1 MPVLRTSLKH
11 MTELC
16 ADEVQ
21 TLRSLTMGFEGSM
34 EDEFLFCLEDRRGWV
49 VIHYDF
55 QHKIDGWCLLFD
67 DYFNGSGRWVAYFY
81 VDEGARG
88 HGVGTAI
95 MKHARL
101 IEPEPIVYPWDERSL
116 RFFRAQRTVA
126 TTRFSDYSTRLGRS
140 KAGRFVKKGEALQ
153 ETRV

>member
-1 MPVLRTSLKH
+1 MPVLRTVLKH
-11 MTELC
+11 IGELD
-16 ADEVQ
+16 ADEVMR
-21 TLRSLTMGFEGSM
+21 LRSLTMGNEGSM
-34 EDEFLFCLEDRRGWV
+34 EQEFLTCIDWGVGWV

-55 QHKIDGWCLLFD
+55 QHTIDGWCLLFD

-101 IEPEPIVYPWDERSL
+101 IEPEPIVYPWDECSL
-116 RFFRAQRTVA
+116 RFFKSQRTVA
-126 TTRFSDYSTRLGRS
+126 TTRFSEHSTRLGRS
-140 KAGRFVKKGEALQ
+140 KAGRFVKKGEALSV
-153 ETRV
+153 TRA